1 MQFIIRNLGVID
13 YQESWDAM
21 KEFTENRLNDT
32 PDEFWLLQH
41 NPVFTLGLAGKVEHL
56 INKNHTIPII
66 YSDRG
71 GQITFHGHGQIII
84 YTLIDLKRAKISVR
98 QLVEKLELG
107 IINYLNTLEINSTS
121 NRCAPGVYIQGKKIA
136 SLGLKVRKNC
146 TYHGISFNVSM
157 DITPF
162 NYINVC
168 GYENLQVTQLQDYL
182 KINNIDH
189 IGNKLIDHIVH
200 SIYQN

>member
-1 MQFIIRNLGVID
+1 MQFIAKNLGTVD
-13 YQESWDAM
+13 YQESWNAM
-21 KEFTENRLNDT
+21 KEFTENRQNDT

-56 INKNHTIPII
+56 LNKNHAIPII
-66 YSDRG
+66 HSDRG

-84 YTLIDLKRAKISVR
+84 YTLIDLKRAKMSVR

-168 GYENLQVTQLQDYL
+168 GYENLQVTQLKEYIE
-182 KINNIDH
+182 INNIEQ
-189 IGNKLIDHIVH
+189 IGNKLMDHIVH

>member
-1 MQFIIRNLGVID
+1 MQFIAKNLGTVD
-13 YQESWDAM
+13 YQESWNAM
-21 KEFTENRLNDT
+21 KEFTENRQNDT

-56 INKNHTIPII
+56 LNKNHAIPII
-66 YSDRG
+66 HSDRG

-84 YTLIDLKRAKISVR
+84 YTLIDLKRAKMSVR

-107 IINYLNTLEINSTS
+107 IINYLNYLEINSTS

-168 GYENLQVTQLQDYL
+168 GYENLQVTQLKEYIE
-182 KINNIDH
+182 INNIEQ
-189 IGNKLIDHIVH
+189 IGNKLMDHIVH